1 MRAAIC
7 YEFGQPLRVEDVT
20 LDAPQR
26 GEVKVRVEATAIC
39 HSDVHY
45 MKGEWAISL
54 PFVPGHETAG
64 IVEEVGDDVTM
75 IQPGDR
81 VVVSLLRSCGRC
93 EYCQSGMPQH
103 CSAKWPLDTNYR
115 IVNRD
120 GVRVKAGTR
129 VGGFAEYAIVDQ
141 SQCVRLPDEI
151 RLEPAALL
159 ACGVITGVG
168 AVVNTAHVEPGETVV
183 VMGAGGVGLNSVQGA
198 VIAGAGRVISVDL
211 LDNKLEAAKQFGAT
225 DVVNA
230 GQSDAVE
237 TVLDITHGRKADH
250 VIVTVGSDAALQQA
264 LKIVRPGG
272 TVILVGMPPEALR
285 SPLAVRYVAFNG
297 IRLLGSFMG
306 ATRLQIDVPRL
317 IDHYLRGKL
326 LLDELITARYPLDQ
340 VNEAVA
346 SMERGEALR
355 NVIVF

>member
-7 YEFGQPLRVEDVT
+7 YEFGQPLKVEDVT
-20 LDAPQR
+20 LDPPQR
-26 GEVKVRVEATAIC
+26 GEVKIRVEATAIC

-45 MKGEWAISL
+45 MKGEWATSL
-54 PFVPGHETAG
+54 PFIPGHETAG
-64 IVEEVGDDVTM
+64 VVEEVGEDVTM
-75 IQPGDR
+75 AQPGDR

-103 CSAKWPLDTNYR
+103 CSAKWPLDTNFR
-115 IVNRD
+115 IINKD

-129 VGGFAEYAIVDQ
+129 VGGFAEHVIVDQ
-141 SQCVRLPDEI
+141 SQVVRLPDEI
-151 RLEPAALL
+151 NLESAALL

-168 AVVNTAHVEPGETVV
+168 AVVNTARVEPGNSVV

-198 VIAGAGRVISVDL
+198 ALTGAGRIISVDL

-230 GQSDAVE
+230 GQVDAVE
-237 TVLDITHGRKADH
+237 AVLDITHGRKVDH
-250 VIVTVGSDAALQQA
+250 VIVTVGSDTAIQQG
-264 LKIVRPGG
+264 LKMVRPGG
-272 TVILVGMPPEALR
+272 TVTLVGMPPEALR
-285 SPLAVRYVAFNG
+285 SPLSVRFLAFNG
-297 IRLLGSFMG
+297 IRILGSFMG

-317 IDHYLRGKL
+317 IEHYQHGKL

-340 VNEAVA
+340 INEAVG